1 MTRRIRGLEKK
12 EDRRRREKFE
22 EINTEDIKKKL
33 GKGVYS
39 EDVNLKNKRR
49 RKAKRGEEI
58 RRKGTA
64 EIGREGNCTEM

>member
-39 EDVNLKNKRR
+39 EDAKLKNK
-49 RKAKRGEEI
+49 
-58 RRKGTA
+58 
-64 EIGREGNCTEM
+64 